1 MSKSPPQRL
10 INSSGKTV
18 KGRAWAS
25 VEYQCNNT
33 DSQIG
38 FQIRRN
44 GVFLP
49 GAGSVAFNADP
60 LFATWGDTMH
70 IESPVKVTLNPGDY
84 LSLWTIP
91 QSQSSNIDLRVL
103 SVRLSFDGEPL

>member
-1 MSKSPPQRL
+1 
-10 INSSGKTV
+10 
-18 KGRAWAS
+18 
-25 VEYQCNNT
+25 
-33 DSQIG
+33 
-38 FQIRRN
+38 
-44 GVFLP
+44 
-49 GAGSVAFNADP
+49 
-60 LFATWGDTMH
+60 MH